1 VARPA
6 TRQMSFADL
15 ELLRQGVRLEPLLQA
30 IGDFLDKQ
38 HGTVERVRR
47 DLVRGL
53 KQPDHGRRGLTA
65 PQVLRALVLMRVK
78 NWDYRELRE
87 RIADGIALRAF
98 TNFYC
103 EEVPKHDAFNR
114 SFNRLTSATLKAI
127 NELVVETAVKLG
139 VEDGS
144 KLRLDTTVVE
154 TDIHHPTD
162 NTLLWDVVRVLTRL
176 LGRLAEALE
185 LRRIAG
191 FRDRSRA
198 AHRRM
203 YEIQR
208 MTTRQRQGAGSRQTT
223 SYRALIEI
231 AEAVVA
237 SARVALDDTAA
248 VRGKDPLTAL
258 NIKALRE
265 EIAHYCALGER
276 VIDQARRRVL
286 EGEQVPTS
294 EKIYSIFEPHTD
306 LIKRGKVRT
315 PVEFGHKVFLAE
327 SAAGLITQYEVLK
340 GNPVDEVHVAPSI
353 RRHRRV
359 FRRAPALYGAD
370 RGFFSESNIA
380 VCARGGVAMVSI
392 PQRGGRKTPQR
403 QAYERS
409 PAFKQGQRFRAGIEG
424 RISVLMRGRG
434 MKRCRAEGAERFALF
449 VGAAVLANNLIII
462 GELLTKR
469 SRRRR
474 KTKRQ
479 FLS

>member
-1 VARPA
+1 MARPA
-6 TRQMSFADL
+6 ARQMSFADL

-30 IGDFLDKQ
+30 ICDFLDKQ
-38 HGTVERVRR
+38 PALVDRVRR

-53 KQPDHGRRGLTA
+53 KRPHHGRHGLTA
-65 PQVLRALVLMRVK
+65 AQVLRALVLMRVK

-98 TNFYC
+98 TDFYC

-208 MTTRQRQGAGSRQTT
+208 MTTRQRQGAGSRQTAA
-223 SYRALIEI
+223 YRALIAI
-231 AEAVVA
+231 AEEVVA
-237 SARVALDDTAA
+237 SARMALDDTAA
-248 VRGKDPLTAL
+248 MRGEDPVTTL

-265 EIAHYCALGER
+265 EIAHYSDLGTR
-276 VIDQARRRVL
+276 VIEQARRRVL
-286 EGEQVPTS
+286 DGEQVPTS

-327 SAAGLITQYEVLK
+327 SAEGLITQYEVLK
-340 GNPVDEVHVAPSI
+340 GNPPDEVHVASSLLS
-353 RRHRRV
+353 HRQA
-359 FRRAPALYGAD
+359 FGRAPELYGSD
-370 RGFFSESNIA
+370 RGFFSEQNLASCKHA
-380 VCARGGVAMVSI
+380 GVKLVCI
-392 PQRGGRKTPQR
+392 PQRGGKRTPRR
-403 QAYERS
+403 QAYES
-409 PAFKQGQRFRAGIEG
+409 SAAFKNGQRFRAGIEG
-424 RISVLMRGRG
+424 RISVLFRGRG
-434 MKRCRAEGAERFALF
+434 MKRCLAEGRDRFELW
-449 VGAAVLANNLIII
+449 VGAAVLANNLMRIAA
-462 GELLTKR
+462 LLTAR
-469 SRRRR
+469 SPRRRR
-474 KTKRQ
+474 AA
-479 FLS
+479 

>member
-1 VARPA
+1 VARLA
-6 TRQMSFADL
+6 ALQMSFADL

-30 IGDFLDKQ
+30 ICDFLDKQ
-38 HGTVERVRR
+38 PALVERVRR
-47 DLVRGL
+47 DLVHGL

-87 RIADGIALRAF
+87 RIADGITLRAF

-114 SFNRLTSATLKAI
+114 SFNRLTTATLKAI
-127 NELVVETAVKLG
+127 NDLVVEAAVKLG
-139 VEDGS
+139 LEDGS

-176 LGRLAEALE
+176 LGRLAKALE
-185 LRRIAG
+185 LRRIAP
-191 FRDRSRA
+191 FRNRSRA

-208 MTTRQRQGAGSRQTT
+208 MTTRQRQGAGSQQTAT
-223 SYRALIEI
+223 YRALIAI
-231 AEAVVA
+231 AEEVVA
-237 SARVALDDTAA
+237 SARMALDVTAA
-248 VRGKDPLTAL
+248 MGGKDLLTVV
-258 NIKALRE
+258 NIKALRD
-265 EIAHYCALGER
+265 EIAHYCALGTR
-276 VIDQARRRVL
+276 VIDQTRRRVL
-286 EGEQVPTS
+286 DGEQVPTAD
-294 EKIYSIFEPHTD
+294 KIYSIFEPHTD
-306 LIKRGKVRT
+306 LIKRGKVRA

-327 SAAGLITQYEVLK
+327 SAKGLITQYDVLK
-340 GNPVDEVHVAPSI
+340 GNPVDEIHVAPSL
-353 RRHRRV
+353 RRHRRT
-359 FRRAPALYGAD
+359 FRRAPQLYGAD
-370 RGFFSESNIA
+370 RGFFSENNLA
-380 VCARGGVAMVSI
+380 VCASGGVAMACI

-434 MKRCRAEGAERFALF
+434 MKRCHAEGAERFALF
-449 VGAAVLANNLIII
+449 VGAAVLANNLMII

-474 KTKRQ
+474 NTNRQ

>member
-15 ELLRQGVRLEPLLQA
+15 ELLRQGARLEPLLQA
-30 IGDFLDKQ
+30 ICDFLDKQ
-38 HGTVERVRR
+38 PVLIEQVRR

-53 KQPDHGRRGLTA
+53 KKPRKGRRGLTA
-65 PQVLRALVLMRVK
+65 SQTLRALVLMRVK

-87 RIADGIALRAF
+87 RIADGITLRQF
-98 TNFYC
+98 TDFYC

-114 SFNRLTSATLKAI
+114 SFNRLTPATLKAV
-127 NELVVETAVKLG
+127 NDLVVEAAVKLG
-139 VEDGS
+139 LEDGS
-144 KLRLDTTVVE
+144 KLRVDTTVVE

-176 LGRLAEALE
+176 VGRLAKALE
-185 LRRIAG
+185 LPRIAG
-191 FRDRSRA
+191 FRNRSRA

-208 MTTRQRQGAGSRQTT
+208 MTTRQRQGKESRQTAT
-223 SYRALIEI
+223 YRALIGI
-231 AEAVVA
+231 AEEVVA
-237 SARVALDDTAA
+237 AARKALDDTAGI
-248 VRGKDPLTAL
+248 RGQEPLATL
-258 NIKALRE
+258 KIEGLRD
-265 EIAHYCALGER
+265 EIAHYCGLGAR

-286 EGEQVPTS
+286 DGEQVPTS

-327 SAAGLITQYEVLK
+327 SAKGLITQYDVLK
-340 GNPVDEVHVAPSI
+340 GNPVDEVHVAPSL
-353 RRHRRV
+353 RRHRRT
-359 FRRAPALYGAD
+359 FRRAPQVYGAD
-370 RGFFSESNIA
+370 RGFFSECNVA
-380 VCARGGVAMVSI
+380 VCVHGGVATVSI
-392 PQRGGRKTPQR
+392 PQRGGSKTPQR
-403 QAYERS
+403 RDHERS
-409 PAFKQGQRFRAGIEG
+409 AAFKQGQRFRAGIEG

-449 VGAAVLANNLIII
+449 VAAAVLANNLMVV
-462 GELLTKR
+462 GKLLTKR

-474 KTKRQ
+474 PATR
-479 FLS
+479 